1 MADTCKWMA
10 DNEICCNDKCPMCAD
25 FCPVPY
31 EPGVCRYEDRDGA
44 DMRPDENGQ
53 RGENDSG

>member
-44 DMRPDENGQ
+44 EGGTDDDGNA
-53 RGENDSG
+53 

>member
-25 FCPVPY
+25 FCPVTY

-44 DMRPDENGQ
+44 EGDGKDGAAPKK
-53 RGENDSG
+53 